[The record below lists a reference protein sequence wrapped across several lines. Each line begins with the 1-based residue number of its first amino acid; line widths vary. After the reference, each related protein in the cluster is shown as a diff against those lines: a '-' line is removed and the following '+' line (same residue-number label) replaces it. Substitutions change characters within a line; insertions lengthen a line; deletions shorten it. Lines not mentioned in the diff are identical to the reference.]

1 MNEDQFYGSNNLE
14 KYPEIKVDQCKQCM
28 TMHVDNWNPDT
39 YLWILQECD
48 VPYVPDE
55 WNKLLAAY
63 GKDKSKVTGVTIV
76 GRYLSKMKLKQWK
89 EYRWKDTAFLQELAD
104 NRIEEAMK
112 RQGFGAAE
120 IELAK
125 QQGHVPIPEGELTE
139 PTPPPQA
146 ENPYVTTEDYF
157 AEQSGIEIDIDLTD
171 EDKTYLCL
179 KWGKAYKP
187 NEWVSLEQLYNEML
201 ESYDIQAA
209 GDINTLKLACK
220 TSLKANQL
228 LDMGD
233 IEGAQKVT
241 KMYDSLM
248 KSGKWTAAQNKAESN
263 DDFNSIGELVAL
275 CERQGFIPRY
285 YTDGPQ
291 DKLDRVI
298 EDMQRY
304 THDLIA
310 NETNLNIIVESAA
323 KQLIEEEARI
333 AEAAR
338 QDEKSEEDKLFD
350 YNDSVITED
359 DYDEFNDLINSE
371 HLIDISEVE

>member
-14 KYPEIKVDQCKQCM
+14 KYPEVKVDQCKQCM

-55 WNKLLAAY
+55 WNKLLATY

-139 PTPPPQA
+139 PTPPPQT
-146 ENPYVTTEDYF
+146 ENPYVATEDYF

-233 IEGAQKVT
+233 R
-241 KMYDSLM
+241 L
-248 KSGKWTAAQNKAESN
+248 
-263 DDFNSIGELVAL
+263 
-275 CERQGFIPRY
+275 
-285 YTDGPQ
+285 
-291 DKLDRVI
+291 
-298 EDMQRY
+298 
-304 THDLIA
+304 
-310 NETNLNIIVESAA
+310 
-323 KQLIEEEARI
+323 
-333 AEAAR
+333 
-338 QDEKSEEDKLFD
+338 
-350 YNDSVITED
+350 
-359 DYDEFNDLINSE
+359 
-371 HLIDISEVE
+371 

>member
-14 KYPEIKVDQCKQCM
+14 KYPEVKVDQCKQCM

-139 PTPPPQA
+139 PTPPPQT
-146 ENPYVTTEDYF
+146 ENPYATTEDYF